1 MSRITLNSFQKTYSA
16 FLDDPELTFIRKSCT
31 WFPIPGIADLPAD
44 LLLSIAKGHLVAH
57 DYLLQPPTLE
67 APRYLPAWE
76 IISKLLAVQPGG
88 GGKEVCM
95 ALAPGYDNLLDSD
108 DEEAGQ
114 ARDGGGFDSEEWD
127 GWYGDGH
134 RTAHAYEA
142 PLAGEYAGGRAEF
155 VLLRTLTEVT
165 LPLLHGLEL
174 VSQPKGAIP
183 VLVGE
188 VKTAAA
194 FDQHIWQPL
203 AGALELMNRS
213 AAPPDSMWVF
223 LTDIEQWHFV
233 RVDRVSGGGAA
244 AGTGDTA
251 AGAAAAGPRYRFTRY
266 DSVSISIA
274 KASGGYLQ
282 LLAIL
287 HHIIFPKQQLAD
299 LPGRI
304 AKSRMVLETRA
315 KKWVKE
321 SQAEAQTLMDKQQL
335 AAAKVKAEAEAARL
349 GAELE
354 AAKEREARL
363 VEELAEARA
372 ALAKVQQ
379 AAQGQGG

>member
-67 APRYLPAWE
+67 APRYLPVGRQLLQLSMQNGVETDLGFVPAPQAWE

-142 PLAGEYAGGRAEF
+142 PLAGEYAGGERHEGTSARF
-155 VLLRTLTEVT
+155 SARCCMVRLC
-165 LPLLHGLEL
+165 
-174 VSQPKGAIP
+174 A
-183 VLVGE
+183 
-188 VKTAAA
+188 TA
-194 FDQHIWQPL
+194 L
-203 AGALELMNRS
+203 
-213 AAPPDSMWVF
+213 
-223 LTDIEQWHFV
+223 
-233 RVDRVSGGGAA
+233 
-244 AGTGDTA
+244 
-251 AGAAAAGPRYRFTRY
+251 
-266 DSVSISIA
+266 
-274 KASGGYLQ
+274 
-282 LLAIL
+282 
-287 HHIIFPKQQLAD
+287 
-299 LPGRI
+299 
-304 AKSRMVLETRA
+304 
-315 KKWVKE
+315 
-321 SQAEAQTLMDKQQL
+321 
-335 AAAKVKAEAEAARL
+335 
-349 GAELE
+349 
-354 AAKEREARL
+354 
-363 VEELAEARA
+363 
-372 ALAKVQQ
+372 
-379 AAQGQGG
+379 